1 MPWDNYACKP
11 QMLPPTPRAG
21 APQVSHCNEKAMHR
35 KEGPGSPVLAA
46 ARAFIC
52 GNKQLFLG
60 RLFDPVGNSRPC
72 A

>member
-1 MPWDNYACKP
+1 MPWGNYACKP

-46 ARAFIC
+46 ARESPSVAMKTQC
-52 GNKQLFLG
+52 SQKLNNK
-60 RLFDPVGNSRPC
+60 
-72 A
+72 